1 MKLLLDTHSLI
12 WFFSGDPKLSN
23 TARIYMEDVKHQKL
37 ISLASVWEMA
47 IKQSKKKLTLALPL
61 EDYIQQKLKLEDFE
75 LLPIHLNHL
84 AIIATLPFHHNDPF
98 DRLIIAQAMVEKIP
112 ILSRDLA
119 FDSYDVER
127 IWDEKGSGIEK

>member
-1 MKLLLDTHSLI
+1 M
-12 WFFSGDPKLSN
+12 
-23 TARIYMEDVKHQKL
+23 HQKL

-61 EDYIQQKLKLEDFE
+61 EDYIQQKLKFSDFE
-75 LLPIHLNHL
+75 LLPIQLNHL
-84 AIIATLPFHHNDPF
+84 AIISTLPFHHNDPF

-119 FDSYDVER
+119 FDSYDIRR
-127 IWDEKGSGIEK
+127 IWD

>member
-23 TARIYMEDVKHQKL
+23 TARIYMEDVNHQKL
-37 ISLASVWEMA
+37 ISLATVWEMA
-47 IKQSKKKLTLALPL
+47 IKQSKNKLTLALPL
-61 EDYIQQKLKLEDFE
+61 EDYIQQKLKIEDFE

-84 AIIATLPFHHNDPF
+84 AIISTLPFHHNDPF

-119 FDSYDVER
+119 FDSYGVKR
-127 IWDEKGSGIEK
+127 IWN

>member
-23 TARIYMEDVKHQKL
+23 TAQIYMEYVKDQKL
-37 ISLASVWEMA
+37 ISLATVWEMA
-47 IKQSKKKLTLALPL
+47 IKQSKNKLTLPLPL

-75 LLPIHLNHL
+75 LLPINLNHL
-84 AIIATLPFHHNDPF
+84 AIISSLPFFHNDPF
-98 DRLIIAQAMVEKIP
+98 DRLIIAQAIVEKIP

-119 FDSYDVER
+119 FDYYSIQRV
-127 IWDEKGSGIEK
+127 WD

>member
-37 ISLASVWEMA
+37 ISLATVWEMA
-47 IKQSKKKLTLALPL
+47 IKQSKNKLTLALPL

-84 AIIATLPFHHNDPF
+84 AIIATLHFYHNDPF

-119 FDSYDVER
+119 FDSYDIKR
-127 IWDEKGSGIEK
+127 IWDSAI

>member
-23 TARIYMEDVKHQKL
+23 TARIYMEDVKDQKL
-37 ISLASVWEMA
+37 ISLATVWEMA
-47 IKQSKKKLTLALPL
+47 IKQSKNKLTLPLPL

-75 LLPIHLNHL
+75 LLPINLNHL
-84 AIIATLPFHHNDPF
+84 AIISSLPFFHNDPF
-98 DRLIIAQAMVEKIP
+98 DRLIIAQAIVEKIP

-119 FDSYDVER
+119 FDYYSIQRV
-127 IWDEKGSGIEK
+127 WD